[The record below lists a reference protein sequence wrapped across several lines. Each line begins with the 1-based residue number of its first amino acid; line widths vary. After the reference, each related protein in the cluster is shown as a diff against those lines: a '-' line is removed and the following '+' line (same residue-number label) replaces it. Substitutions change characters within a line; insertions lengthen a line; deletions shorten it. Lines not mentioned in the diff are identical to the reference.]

1 MPTYR
6 LITNE
11 GRKLEVKS
19 PSAGAAIETALRDNP
34 GVTIVECY
42 SGLKEEDVEFI
53 RRFNSEARPI
63 VGWIDHEVPVHL
75 PMPEVEL
82 MSGLPPEPDSGDFI
96 LFDDEQ
102 IKKESEQARYLR
114 DHPPTPDGKAGG
126 LPIKGPKH
134 P

>member
-6 LITNE
+6 LITNK

-19 PSAGAAIETALRDNP
+19 PSAGAAIESAIRDNP

-42 SGLKEEDVEFI
+42 SGLKEEDADNI
-53 RRFNSEARPI
+53 RRFNSDARPI
-63 VGWIDHEVPVHL
+63 VGWIDHEVPAHL
-75 PMPEVEL
+75 PATEAFQRPP
-82 MSGLPPEPDSGDFI
+82 LPQDLTIP

-126 LPIKGPKH
+126 LPIKGPRH